1 MNLKQVRE
9 WYGGQFPNQKDMDP
23 LIRSL
28 LDLLNEMPGCATIC
42 SCAGAGPVGNTKKKH
57 PKKDFPYIYM
67 VCRNV
72 HSMATILLAYHKCN
86 GFDISYHTP
95 ESKMK
100 RIGMGFEID
109 AGEPAMSFH
118 FRNYKQ
124 LKKFEVTLKE
134 FVTAFVGG
142 EEIKVRKHK
151 MRVM

>member
-1 MNLKQVRE
+1 
-9 WYGGQFPNQKDMDP
+9 
-23 LIRSL
+23 
-28 LDLLNEMPGCATIC
+28 
-42 SCAGAGPVGNTKKKH
+42 
-57 PKKDFPYIYM
+57 
-67 VCRNV
+67 
-72 HSMATILLAYHKCN
+72 
-86 GFDISYHTP
+86 
-95 ESKMK
+95 MK

-109 AGEPAMSFH
+109 AGEPAMSLL